1 MPLPI
6 LPALAVGGS
15 VLGGIQGYRRSG
27 GNLGEAALGAGM
39 GALGASGLGQAGR
52 FAGSLAAGQA
62 AKLGTGLNPQMLMQ
76 LRNAAAGGNTAAQ
89 ALLAKQGIANIAPA
103 LPGLGAGLLGGSAI
117 LSGNVGVPQTMGAG
131 SMGAQ
136 RGVSGAGIPQALAGT
151 IGYGMPSGE
160 TGYLQPVAQGIGQ
173 YGGIAPIGSDPLGV
187 IDPRGRDSARR
198 LMQRKE
204 GETLRDNLNTILPTV
219 EKFSDRAKQRDLQRG
234 LAAEGVKANIQ
245 ANVEQLIRAQN
256 AVNALAT
263 QGMVGATNALQ
274 TQYNY

>member
-39 GALGASGLGQAGR
+39 GALGASGLGQAGK
-52 FAGSLAAGQA
+52 FAGGLAASRIPGA
-62 AKLGTGLNPQMLMQ
+62 LTGKGLEAVVSA
-76 LRNAAAGGNTAAQ
+76 AAAGDAGAKL
-89 ALLAKQGIANIAPA
+89 LLASQPLIQSAPA
-103 LPGLGAGLLGGSAI
+103 ALPALGALGLGGGALI
-117 LSGNVGVPQTMGAG
+117 SGNVGVPQTMGAG
-131 SMGAQ
+131 SMGVQ
-136 RGVSGAGIPQALAGT
+136 QGMSNAGIPQGLAGT
-151 IGYGMPSGE
+151 IGYGMPKGE
-160 TGYLQPVAQGIGQ
+160 TGYLQPVTQGIGQ
-173 YGGIAPIGSDPLGV
+173 YGGIAPIGSDPFAV

-245 ANVEQLIRAQN
+245 GNIEQLLRAQN
-256 AVNALAT
+256 AVNALAA
-263 QGMVGATNALQ
+263 QGMEGATNALQ
-274 TQYNY
+274 TQYTY

>member
-103 LPGLGAGLLGGSAI
+103 LPSLGAGLLGGGAL

-131 SMGAQ
+131 SMGVQ
-136 RGVSGAGIPQALAGT
+136 QGMSNAGIPQGLAGT
-151 IGYGMPSGE
+151 IGYGMPKGE
-160 TGYLQPVAQGIGQ
+160 TGYLQPVTQGIGQ
-173 YGGIAPIGSDPLGV
+173 YGGIAPIGSDPFAV

-245 ANVEQLIRAQN
+245 GNIEQLLRAQN
-256 AVNALAT
+256 AVNALAA
-263 QGMVGATNALQ
+263 QGMEGATNALQ
-274 TQYNY
+274 TQYTY

>member
-15 VLGGIQGYRRSG
+15 VLGGIQGFRRSG

-39 GALGASGLGQAGR
+39 GALGASGLGQAGK
-52 FAGSLAAGQA
+52 FAGGLAASRIPGA
-62 AKLGTGLNPQMLMQ
+62 LTGKGLEAVVSA
-76 LRNAAAGGNTAAQ
+76 AAAGDAGAKL
-89 ALLAKQGIANIAPA
+89 LLASQPLMQSAPA
-103 LPGLGAGLLGGSAI
+103 ALPALGALGLGGGALI
-117 LSGNVGVPQTMGAG
+117 SGNVGVPQTMGAG
-131 SMGAQ
+131 SMGVQ
-136 RGVSGAGIPQALAGT
+136 QGMSNAGIPQGLAGT
-151 IGYGMPSGE
+151 IGYGMPKGE
-160 TGYLQPVAQGIGQ
+160 TGYLQPVTQGIGQ
-173 YGGIAPIGSDPLGV
+173 YGGIAPIGSDPFAV

-245 ANVEQLIRAQN
+245 GNIEQLLRAQN
-256 AVNALAT
+256 AVNALAA
-263 QGMVGATNALQ
+263 QGMEGATNALQ
-274 TQYNY
+274 TQYTY

>member
-1 MPLPI
+1 MPLPL

-15 VLGGIQGYRRSG
+15 LLGGIQGYRRSG

-39 GALGASGLGQAGR
+39 GALGASGLGQAGK
-52 FAGSLAAGQA
+52 FAGGLAAKAVPGALTGA
-62 AKLGTGLNPQMLMQ
+62 ALKQTVA
-76 LRNAAAGGNTAAQ
+76 NAAAGDAGAKLLLASQGLLNTAPA
-89 ALLAKQGIANIAPA
+89 ALPA
-103 LPGLGAGLLGGSAI
+103 LGALGLGGGAI